1 MAAIVRS
8 GGHLEGAA
16 NWEPATTSA
25 SRQAGGQGGNEQ
37 ASFDQRPIN
46 VNEQERWLSGL
57 GGGVLAVYGLRH
69 GGLSGLLLAAAGG
82 GLLYRGLSGHCDLY
96 AALGINTAA
105 QRPPSASVQH
115 GAGIKVEK
123 SVTINQ
129 PAEQLFQFWRNFE
142 NLPRFMQHLEAVQ
155 VLDEHRS
162 RWQAK
167 APAGT
172 QVEWEAE
179 IITEEPNRLIGWRS
193 VGDSQIANAGS
204 VRFEPLA
211 NGRGTVVKVALSYEP
226 PGGKLGAWLARL
238 FGEEPEIQVE
248 EDLRRF
254 KQIMEAGEI
263 TTTSGQSAGQP
274 RRNVTAGGQG

>member
-1 MAAIVRS
+1 MAVTVLNEQ
-8 GGHLEGAA
+8 G
-16 NWEPATTSA
+16 ATTA
-25 SRQAGGQGGNEQ
+25 RPLNVGQ
-37 ASFDQRPIN
+37 
-46 VNEQERWLSGL
+46 QERWLSSL
-57 GGGVLAVYGLRH
+57 GGGVLTLYGLRR
-69 GGLSGLLLAAAGG
+69 GGFGGLLLAAAGG

-96 AALGINTAA
+96 AALGINTTEP
-105 QRPPSASVQH
+105 QPRSASVHH
-115 GAGIKVEK
+115 GAGIKLEK

-155 VLDEHRS
+155 VLDERRS

-179 IITEEPNRLIGWRS
+179 IITEEPNRLLGWRS

-226 PGGKLGAWLARL
+226 PGGQLGAWLAKL

-254 KQIMEAGEI
+254 KQMAEAGEI
-263 TTTSGQSAGQP
+263 TTVSGQSAGSAL
-274 RRNVTAGGQG
+274 RNVTAGGKG